1 MRPPKEQS
9 SIAATIAT
17 VAFALLWT
25 ATFASPKLPPRPT
38 AQDIA
43 LQLDPAQ
50 TKVHYSVD
58 STLHTVHG
66 TFALKNGSAVHFD
79 PVSGKASGEVTVYA
93 TSGDSGNSS
102 RDEHMHKEVLES
114 DKYSDVVF
122 RPTQVEGSVA
132 QRGASDVKLRGTL
145 LLHGAEHEIVAA
157 VHANLMGDRW
167 NGTASFQVPYVQWG
181 LKNPSTW
188 LLKVK
193 PVVTVELDMAG
204 TASTPK

>member
-1 MRPPKEQS
+1 MRAPNEQFR
-9 SIAATIAT
+9 IAVTVPTITFAVLWTATIAT
-17 VAFALLWT
+17 
-25 ATFASPKLPPRPT
+25 PKLPPPPT

-43 LQLDPAQ
+43 LQVDPAQ
-50 TKVHYSVD
+50 SKVHYSVE

-66 TFALKNGSAVHFD
+66 TFALKNGSVVHFD
-79 PVSGKASGEVTVYA
+79 PVTGKASGQVTVYA

-102 RDEHMHKEVLES
+102 RDERMHNEVLES
-114 DKYSDVVF
+114 HKYSDVIF
-122 RPTQVEGSVA
+122 RPAQVEGSVA
-132 QRGASDVKLRGTL
+132 QSGTSDVKLRGTL
-145 LLHGAEHEIVAA
+145 ILHGAEHEIVAT

-193 PVVTVELDMAG
+193 PVVTVQLEMAG
-204 TASTPK
+204 TASAPK